1 MVVDKKK
8 NFCWKIV
15 VVYGSPYDDKK
26 IEFIDELHTV
36 MASWQGAILVG
47 GGVILILVYSPLT
60 KAMAE

>member
-47 GGVILILVYSPLT
+47 GG
-60 KAMAE
+60 